1 MTCELCNQK
10 PAIYNV
16 QVRPLQEGKPGR
28 MAVGIAGTP
37 SMGDVLMNV
46 RVCEKCLPFEKV
58 KELEVERRVVV
69 KVRV

>member
-1 MTCELCNQK
+1 MNCELCNQK

-16 QVRPLQEGKPGR
+16 QVRPLQEPIIGKMLVGKGGR
-28 MAVGIAGTP
+28 P

-46 RVCEKCLPFEKV
+46 RVCEKCLPFERV